1 VKLLHGIDGLKQ
13 LPHGG
18 VLSVGNFDGIHRGH
32 QQILEL
38 AARLRSTDGGVAV
51 VTFEPHPLTVLRPQ
65 LAPPRLTPLSLKQS
79 LLESLRADHLV
90 ILPPTPEVLNLT
102 ADAFWQIIRDDVRP
116 AHMVEG
122 DSFTFGKGR
131 RGSIERLREWSAD
144 SSVKLDVID
153 PVRVALLD
161 LHVVPVSSSLIRWL
175 LIHGRVRD
183 AAICLGRA
191 YSLEGKVVEGFR
203 RGRTIGVPTA
213 NLDCGEQLVPA
224 EGVYVGRCTVN
235 ATPHAA
241 AVSIGTM
248 PTFGDNRLQVEV
260 HVIGFDGDLYGQTL
274 RVELVDWVRE
284 QWKFT
289 DVEGLKRRM
298 AIDIESAKQLS
309 GERVEREIAAV
320 GV

>member
-1 VKLLHGIDGLKQ
+1 VIILDGIDGLKQ

-32 QQILEL
+32 QRILEL
-38 AARLRSTDGGVAV
+38 AHLIRSTDGGVAV

-79 LLESLRADHLV
+79 LLESLGVDHLV
-90 ILPPTPEVLNLT
+90 ILPPTPDVLNLT
-102 ADAFWQIIRDDVRP
+102 AEEFWQIIRDDVQP
-116 AHMVEG
+116 AHMIEG

-131 RGSIERLREWSAD
+131 RGSIARLREWAA
-144 SSVKLDVID
+144 SSNVTLHVID

-183 AAICLGRA
+183 AAICLGHA
-191 YSLEGKVVEGFR
+191 YSLQGSVVEGFR
-203 RGRTIGVPTA
+203 RGRAIGVPTA

-224 EGVYVGRCTVN
+224 EGVYVGRCTAN
-235 ATPHAA
+235 GTTHAA

-260 HVIGFDGDLYGQTL
+260 HIIGFEGNLYGQSIS
-274 RVELVDWVRE
+274 VELVDWVRE
-284 QWKFT
+284 QWKFAS
-289 DVEGLKRRM
+289 VEGLKRRM
-298 AIDIESAKQLS
+298 AVDIEWAKQHS
-309 GERVEREIAAV
+309 DKRVEREIAAV
-320 GV
+320 